1 MVILC
6 QGVHNHPAPPPDKT
20 PSNIKNELQLVI
32 KNSIEQNDTIT
43 AGSINSGICL
53 NEHIYSILVIINNKI
68 FSYIIFLIANL
79 LKANFNAETLSDY
92 ILL

>member
-32 KNSIEQNDTIT
+32 KNSIEQNDTVT
-43 AGSINSGICL
+43 VNSG
-53 NEHIYSILVIINNKI
+53 NMFK
-68 FSYIIFLIANL
+68 
-79 LKANFNAETLSDY
+79 
-92 ILL
+92 